1 MAMIENAIAAIPVVP
16 TEGIVT
22 VALAAVT
29 LKTIE
34 SDACCPAESV
44 TVMVAV

>member
-1 MAMIENAIAAIPVVP
+1 MIDKAIIPIPVVP

-34 SDACCPAESV
+34 SDACCPTESV